1 MENISYD
8 LKWLNEE
15 LIFFY
20 FYKKEEIMTNDENP
34 FETDYTKD
42 TFQEKWGRIREGKNR
57 LKGDEV
63 QEACEVQS
71 FYRYLLLEKVK

>member
-1 MENISYD
+1 
-8 LKWLNEE
+8 
-15 LIFFY
+15 
-20 FYKKEEIMTNDENP
+20 MTNDENP

-42 TFQEKWGRIREGKNR
+42 TFQEKCGRIREGKNR

-71 FYRYLLLEKVK
+71 FY